1 MRLSARI
8 AYNKQIFIDC
18 KKEIFSTYGVNLS
31 LLGLKIRDNLPN
43 CADSEVIVMMELEQD
58 VSLRGKIL
66 RNEKKEHV
74 IFFMED
80 PEVISSTIGKY
91 LTSKIYKSGKCP
103 FCSRPIENNEKYC
116 KKCGVLFD
124 YTKPEVVRFIQD
136 FKVGKVFYDI
146 LTEYPDELKE
156 GFQEDKEFIGVSKEM
171 KQVFNLIRKY
181 ATNDYPV
188 LIIGETGTGKELT
201 ARAIHERSQR
211 ADKPF
216 VAVNCGAIPDNLL
229 ESELFGYE
237 KGAFTGA
244 HKRKIGKIEYAN
256 GGTLFLDEI
265 GDMPLNMQA
274 KLLRFLE
281 DLSFTRV
288 GGNETIFADV
298 RIIAA
303 TNVDLEKAVEEGRFR
318 EDLYYRL
325 NVLTIKLPPLRE
337 RPEDILV
344 LAKYFLNKYSNEVG
358 KKIKGFSKDAE
369 EALLSYK
376 WPGNVRELINVIR
389 KAVVLTENKVLREKD
404 LDLKRNGIGDIYCVK
419 TDSLNLKENI
429 ERLEKDLL
437 KKAFI
442 LTNGNI
448 TKMAKLLGISRPKVY
463 ALIEKYRFGEV
474 KEENQN
480 L

>member
-8 AYNKQIFIDC
+8 AYNKEIFIEC
-18 KKEIFSTYGVNLS
+18 KKNIVPVRAVNLS
-31 LLGLKIRDNLPN
+31 LLGIKIK
-43 CADSEVIVMMELEQD
+43 DSLDHCTDTEVMVIIDLDQE
-58 VSLRGKIL
+58 VSLRGKVV
-66 RNEKKEHV
+66 RNEKDEHV
-74 IFFMED
+74 ILFCED
-80 PEVISSTIGKY
+80 SKVLASTVGKY
-91 LTSKIYKSGKCP
+91 LTKKIYESGKCP
-103 FCSRPIENNEKYC
+103 FCSRAIEDGEKYC
-116 KKCGVLFD
+116 RKCGMLFD
-124 YTKPEVVRFIQD
+124 YTKPETVEFIRD
-136 FKVGKVFYDI
+136 FKVGKVFFDLLVEHPEEI
-146 LTEYPDELKE
+146 EE
-156 GFQEDKEFIGVSKEM
+156 GLQENTEFIGVSKEM
-171 KQVFNLIRKY
+171 RKIFRLIRKY

-201 ARAIHERSQR
+201 ARAIHERSSR
-211 ADKPF
+211 ANKPF
-216 VAVNCGAIPDNLL
+216 VVLNCAAIPENLL

-281 DLSFTRV
+281 DYSFTRV
-288 GGNETIFADV
+288 GGNEMIFADV

-303 TNVDLEKAVEEGRFR
+303 TNVDLEKAVEEEKFR

-337 RPEDILV
+337 RRDDILV
-344 LAKYFLNKYSNEVG
+344 LAKYFLNKYSKEVG

-369 EALLSYK
+369 EALLSYQ

-389 KAVVLTENKVLREKD
+389 KAVVLTEDKVIREKD
-404 LDLKRNGIGDIYCVK
+404 LDLKRNGFGDVYCVE
-419 TDSLNLKENI
+419 TDSLNIKENI
-429 ERLEKDLL
+429 QRLEKDLL
-437 KKAFI
+437 KRAFI
-442 LTNGNI
+442 VANGNI

-463 ALIEKYRFGEV
+463 SLIKKYKLGEV
-474 KEENQN
+474 H
-480 L
+480 

>member
-8 AYNKQIFIDC
+8 TYNKKIFIDC
-18 KKEIFSTYGVNLS
+18 KKDIIPVKAVNLS
-31 LLGLKIRDNLPN
+31 LLGIKIKDNLDH
-43 CADSEVIVMMELEQD
+43 CMDTEVLVMIDLDQD
-58 VSLRGKIL
+58 VSLRGKVV
-66 RNEKKEHV
+66 RNEKDEHV
-74 IFFMED
+74 VLFCED
-80 PEVISSTIGKY
+80 SKVIASTVGKY
-91 LTSKIYKSGKCP
+91 LTEKIYESGKCP
-103 FCSRPIENNEKYC
+103 FCSRNIEKNEKYC
-116 KKCGVLFD
+116 KKCGMFFD
-124 YTKPEVVRFIQD
+124 YTKPEIVKFIQD
-136 FKVGKVFYDI
+136 FKVGKVFYDLLVEHPEEI
-146 LTEYPDELKE
+146 EE
-156 GFQEDKEFIGVSKEM
+156 GMHEDTEFIGVSKEM
-171 KQVFNLIRKY
+171 RKVFSLIRKY

-188 LIIGETGTGKELT
+188 LIVGETGTGKELT
-201 ARAIHERSQR
+201 ARAIHERSSR
-211 ADKPF
+211 SDKPF
-216 VAVNCGAIPDNLL
+216 VVLNCAAIPENLL
-229 ESELFGYE
+229 EAELFGYE

-244 HKRKIGKIEYAN
+244 FKRKIGKIEYAN

-281 DLSFTRV
+281 DLSFMRV

-337 RPEDILV
+337 RRDDILV
-344 LAKYFLNKYSNEVG
+344 LAKYFLNKYSKEVG
-358 KKIKGFSKDAE
+358 KEIKGFSKDAE
-369 EALLSYK
+369 EALLNHQ

-389 KAVVLTENKVLREKD
+389 KAVVITENKVIREKD
-404 LDLKRNGIGDIYCVK
+404 LDLKKNGFGDVYCVK

-437 KKAFI
+437 KRAFI
-442 LTNGNI
+442 ITNGNI

-463 ALIEKYRFGEV
+463 SLIEKHKIGEV
-474 KEENQN
+474 N
-480 L
+480 